1 MRRTAV
7 HTPNPRMETGMKRAL
22 LPLFVVGLLV
32 AAAGCDTGGDDPVFE
47 GDPGDTED
55 TDEGG
60 YAVDDQPDAAVV
72 ITSPD
77 AGATV
82 GSPVELEFKAEGVE
96 LAAAG
101 EPAVGEGHVHVLV
114 DRGCA
119 EAGEAI
125 PGPDEDAEA
134 DGIFHLGD
142 GSTTT
147 ELDLEPGEHELCA
160 QLGDGA
166 HQAFG
171 ATDEIQLTVE

>member
-1 MRRTAV
+1 
-7 HTPNPRMETGMKRAL
+7 MKRAL
-22 LPLFVVGLLV
+22 LPLLVGLLV
-32 AAAGCDTGGDDPVFE
+32 AAAGCGTGDDDPVLE
-47 GDPGDTED
+47 GEAGDTEDTED
-55 TDEGG
+55 TDEGD
-60 YAVDDQPDAAVV
+60 YAVEDQPDDAAVV
-72 ITSPD
+72 IASPD

-82 GSPVELEFKAEGVE
+82 SSPVELEFEAEGVE

-101 EPAVGEGHVHVLV
+101 EPAAGEGHVHVLV
-114 DRGCA
+114 DQGCP
-119 EAGEAI
+119 EPGEAI

-142 GSTTT
+142 GSNAT
-147 ELDLEPGEHELCA
+147 ELDLEPGEHDLCA